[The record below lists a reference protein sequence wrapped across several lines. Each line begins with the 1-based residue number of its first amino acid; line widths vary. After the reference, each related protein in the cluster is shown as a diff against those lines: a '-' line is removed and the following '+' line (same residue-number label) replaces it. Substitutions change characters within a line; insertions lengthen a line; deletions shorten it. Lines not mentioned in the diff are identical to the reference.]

1 MLLWA
6 RGRDCMLT
14 FVIRSSIIAHRQNV
28 CLDCVGLTRCIH
40 VQPCRRVARGAPLS
54 VLAPAGEL
62 KRPPHLPRTRTQQ
75 GHCCRR
81 QGAGFLQRLSSGR
94 YNWAPAKNKE
104 LRRTKQ
110 PLSRLHS
117 LAGPVR
123 HITIPFTK
131 TRDLE
136 TPHASCGAHS
146 TVTVTQTGV
155 RMTIYNM
162 LARRQ
167 PLQTSRPPYGLQQS
181 RRARSHVH
189 KSQRR
194 LHSQICIELYPHL
207 SLSAEQ

>member
-104 LRRTKQ
+104 EQNSLSSKLPQ
-110 PLSRLHS
+110 PRG
-117 LAGPVR
+117 AGKAYY
-123 HITIPFTK
+123 HTFYH
-131 TRDLE
+131 LE

-167 PLQTSRPPYGLQQS
+167 PLQTSTLPMGSNRVDAPGRTCTNHSVDSIP
-181 RRARSHVH
+181 RSV
-189 KSQRR
+189 S
-194 LHSQICIELYPHL
+194 SSIPI
-207 SLSAEQ
+207 SLSPPSNEAVKQ

>member
-54 VLAPAGEL
+54 VLAPPPAGEL

-94 YNWAPAKNKE
+94 YNWAPAKNNKE
-104 LRRTKQ
+104 EQITARAERRLSTALPQ
-110 PLSRLHS
+110 PRG
-117 LAGPVR
+117 AGKAYY
-123 HITIPFTK
+123 HTFY
-131 TRDLE
+131 
-136 TPHASCGAHS
+136 H
-146 TVTVTQTGV
+146 
-155 RMTIYNM
+155 
-162 LARRQ
+162 
-167 PLQTSRPPYGLQQS
+167 TSRPRDTTRIVWCTQHCDSHTDWGTYDDIQHA
-181 RRARSHVH
+181 RA
-189 KSQRR
+189 
-194 LHSQICIELYPHL
+194 
-207 SLSAEQ
+207 